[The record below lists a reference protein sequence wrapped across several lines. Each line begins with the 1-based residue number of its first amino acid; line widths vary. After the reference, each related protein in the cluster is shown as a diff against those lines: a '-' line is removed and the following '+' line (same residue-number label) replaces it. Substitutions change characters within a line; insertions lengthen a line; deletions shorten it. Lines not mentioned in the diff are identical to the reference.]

1 MFAFLDPLREVC
13 LLAVVV
19 RMVLSFVC
27 GGLIG
32 IERELKRRSAGFRTH
47 ILICLGAAVT
57 TLTSQYLVLEMG
69 YYTDLG
75 RLGAQVIAGIGFVG
89 AGSILVTRRQRVKGL
104 TTAAG
109 LWASAIVGLCFGA
122 GFYEG
127 GLIATVLILVAE
139 VLFSRLEQSVLYGNA
154 QVNLYVE
161 YCENS
166 ALNQI
171 MNILQ
176 EDHVELLTTEVT
188 RSVGKNKECTGAV
201 LTLHLPKKYSVK
213 TLLVKITGLE
223 HVAAAEE
230 L

>member
-1 MFAFLDPLREVC
+1 LIAFFDSMRDISLAAIVLRM
-13 LLAVVV
+13 LLA
-19 RMVLSFVC
+19 FFC

-32 IERELKRRSAGFRTH
+32 IEREVKRRSAGLRTH

-57 TLTSQYLVLEMG
+57 TLTSQYLVLELG
-69 YYTDLG
+69 YNTDLG

-109 LWASAIVGLCFGA
+109 LWAAAIVGLCFGA

-127 GLIATVLILVAE
+127 GLIAAALILVAE
-139 VLFSRLEQSVLYGNA
+139 LLFSRLEHSILYGSS

-161 YCENS
+161 YTDNN

-171 MNILQ
+171 LHILR
-176 EDHVELLTTEVT
+176 EDGVELLSTEVT
-188 RSVGKNKECTGAV
+188 RSVGEGKDNTGAV
-201 LTLHLPKKYSVK
+201 LALYLPKKYSAES
-213 TLLVKITGLE
+213 LLVKITGLE
-223 HVAAAEE
+223 LVIAAEE

>member
-1 MFAFLDPLREVC
+1 MFAFLDSLREST

-19 RMVLSFVC
+19 RMVLSFFC

-32 IERELKRRSAGFRTH
+32 IEREFKRRSAGLRTH

-69 YYTDLG
+69 YNTDLG

-127 GLIATVLILVAE
+127 GLITTVLILIAE
-139 VLFSRLEQSVLYGNA
+139 VLFSRLEQSILYGNA

-161 YCENS
+161 YCHNS
-166 ALNQI
+166 ALNRI
-171 MNILQ
+171 MEILK

-188 RSVGKNKECTGAV
+188 RDVGEDKECTGAV
-201 LTLHLPKKYSVK
+201 LSLYLPKKYSVE
-213 TLLVKITGLE
+213 TLLVKITELE

>member
-1 MFAFLDPLREVC
+1 MIAFLDPLRDIS
-13 LLAVVV
+13 LLAIVV

-32 IERELKRRSAGFRTH
+32 IEREFKRRSAGLRTH

-69 YYTDLG
+69 YNTDLG

-109 LWASAIVGLCFGA
+109 LWAAAIVGLCFGA

-127 GLIATVLILVAE
+127 GLIAAALILIAE
-139 VLFSRLEQSVLYGNA
+139 VLFSRLEQSILYGSS
-154 QVNLYVE
+154 QINLYVE
-161 YCENS
+161 YCDSS
-166 ALNQI
+166 ALNRI

-176 EDHVELLTTEVT
+176 EDHIELLTTEVT
-188 RSVGKNKECTGAV
+188 RAVGEENECTGAV
-201 LTLHLPKKYSVK
+201 LSLYLPKKYSAES
-213 TLLVKITGLE
+213 LLVKITELE
-223 HVAAAEE
+223 HVTAAEE

>member
-1 MFAFLDPLREVC
+1 MIALLDPLRDIS
-13 LLAVVV
+13 LLAILV
-19 RMVLSFVC
+19 RMVLSFIC

-32 IERELKRRSAGFRTH
+32 IEREFKRRSAGLRTH

-69 YYTDLG
+69 YNTDLG

-109 LWASAIVGLCFGA
+109 LWAAAIVGLCFGA

-127 GLIATVLILVAE
+127 GLIAAALILIAE
-139 VLFSRLEQSVLYGNA
+139 VLFSRLEQSILYGSS
-154 QVNLYVE
+154 QINLYVE
-161 YCENS
+161 YCDNS
-166 ALNQI
+166 ALNRI
-171 MNILQ
+171 MNILR
-176 EDHVELLTTEVT
+176 EDHIELLTTEVT
-188 RSVGKNKECTGAV
+188 RAVGEENECTGAV
-201 LTLHLPKKYSVK
+201 LSLYLPKKYSAES
-213 TLLVKITGLE
+213 LLVKITELE
-223 HVAAAEE
+223 HVTAAEE

>member
-1 MFAFLDPLREVC
+1 MFAFLDPLRDIS

-32 IERELKRRSAGFRTH
+32 IEREFKRRSAGLRTH

-69 YYTDLG
+69 YNTDLG

-109 LWASAIVGLCFGA
+109 LWAAAIVGLCFGA

-127 GLIATVLILVAE
+127 GLIAAILILIAE
-139 VLFSRLEQSVLYGNA
+139 VLFSRLEQSFLYGRA

-161 YCENS
+161 YCDNS
-166 ALNQI
+166 ALNRI
-171 MNILQ
+171 MAILK
-176 EDHVELLTTEVT
+176 EDNVELLTTEVT
-188 RSVGKNKECTGAV
+188 RAVGEDRECTGAV
-201 LTLHLPKKYSVK
+201 LSLYLPKKYSAEA
-213 TLLVKITGLE
+213 LLVKITGLE

>member
-1 MFAFLDPLREVC
+1 MFAFLDPLRDIS

-32 IERELKRRSAGFRTH
+32 IEREFKRRSAGLRTH

-69 YYTDLG
+69 YNTDLG

-109 LWASAIVGLCFGA
+109 LWAAAIVGLCFGA

-127 GLIATVLILVAE
+127 GLIAAILILIAE
-139 VLFSRLEQSVLYGNA
+139 VFFSRLEQTLLYGSS

-161 YCENS
+161 YCGNS
-166 ALNQI
+166 ALKRI
-171 MNILQ
+171 MAILQ
-176 EDHVELLTTEVT
+176 EDNVELLTTEVT
-188 RSVGKNKECTGAV
+188 RAVGEDKECTGAV
-201 LTLHLPKKYSVK
+201 LSLYLPKKYSAE
-213 TLLVKITGLE
+213 TLLVKISGVE
-223 HVAAAEE
+223 HVTAAEE